1 MCEFSA
7 TGVFAL
13 NRKPAVFSCVVN
25 VLSPTVKS
33 FAGYL
38 AAACARAANA
48 TGLTPVVLP
57 PVVKIVCNCAAV
69 TVVIPPPD
77 VHGRSDI
84 SGLAKDVPAILAER
98 LREAPKLKVKI
109 AEKNIDAN
117 EAAAFDAVII
127 TTVTEDA
134 GIIQLNVQVVTP
146 RTRAEIWN
154 NAYQSSHQQF
164 RDMVSVAGDGVRRA
178 LD

>member
-1 MCEFSA
+1 MKA
-7 TGVFAL
+7 WV
-13 NRKPAVFSCVVN
+13 
-25 VLSPTVKS
+25 
-33 FAGYL
+33 
-38 AAACARAANA
+38 AAALMVVPLLIAAA
-48 TGLTPVVLP
+48 IAYWPA
-57 PVVKIVCNCAAV
+57 KAV
-69 TVVIPPPD
+69 RVATVVIPPPD

-84 SGLAKDVPAILAER
+84 SGLAKNVPAILAER

-109 AEKNIDAN
+109 AERNIDAN

-146 RTRAEIWN
+146 GTRAEIWN

>member
-1 MCEFSA
+1 MKA
-7 TGVFAL
+7 WV
-13 NRKPAVFSCVVN
+13 
-25 VLSPTVKS
+25 
-33 FAGYL
+33 
-38 AAACARAANA
+38 AAALMVVPLLIAAA
-48 TGLTPVVLP
+48 IAYWPA
-57 PVVKIVCNCAAV
+57 KAV
-69 TVVIPPPD
+69 RVATVVIPPPD

-109 AEKNIDAN
+109 AERNIDAN

>member
-1 MCEFSA
+1 MKA
-7 TGVFAL
+7 WV
-13 NRKPAVFSCVVN
+13 
-25 VLSPTVKS
+25 
-33 FAGYL
+33 
-38 AAACARAANA
+38 AAALMVVPLLIAAA
-48 TGLTPVVLP
+48 IAYWPA
-57 PVVKIVCNCAAV
+57 KAV
-69 TVVIPPPD
+69 TVATVVIPPPD

-84 SGLAKDVPAILAER
+84 SGLAKNVPAILAER